1 MVRPSL
7 QGVGG
12 GACLC
17 SGFRYVTNT
26 KSLLIRLC
34 ITKRNL
40 PVIMDKS
47 KGFWKEAKGNSWE
60 TIFLTMVGI

>member
-1 MVRPSL
+1 MVRQRL
-7 QGVGG
+7 QGW

-17 SGFRYVTNT
+17 SGFRDVTNT
-26 KSLLIRLC
+26 KSLLNRLY

-47 KGFWKEAKGNSWE
+47 KRFWKKAKGNSWE
-60 TIFLTMVGI
+60 TIFLTTVGI